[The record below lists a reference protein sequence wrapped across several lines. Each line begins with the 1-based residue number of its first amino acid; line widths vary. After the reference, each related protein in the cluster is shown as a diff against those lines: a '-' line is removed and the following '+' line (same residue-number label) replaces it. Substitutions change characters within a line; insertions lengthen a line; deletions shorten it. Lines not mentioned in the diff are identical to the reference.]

1 MAKLCA
7 VCVKS
12 DFLCSGCSKKLE
24 REEITKTDIAVSR
37 VLAKLGV
44 AADYVKVVED
54 AKSII
59 IISER
64 KDVGTIIGRA
74 GKNTK
79 KMSEMLGKEVRVIEN
94 AEKRQMI
101 EKIVRSPIIGINVVY
116 AGSEK
121 YRIRMHKT
129 KQRVST
135 EILSA
140 ILGKSVE
147 VVFE

>member
-1 MAKLCA
+1 MATLCS
-7 VCVKS
+7 VCLKS
-12 DFLCSGCSKKLE
+12 DILCSGCSKKLE
-24 REEITKTDIAVSR
+24 KGEITKTDIAVSR
-37 VLAKLGV
+37 AMANLGV
-44 AADYVKVVED
+44 SADYVKVVED

-59 IISER
+59 IIVEK
-64 KDVGTIIGRA
+64 KDVGTIIGRG
-74 GKNTK
+74 GKYTK
-79 KMSEMLGKEVRVIEN
+79 KMSETLGKEIRIIEN
-94 AEKRQMI
+94 ADKRQMI
-101 EKIVRSPIIGINVVY
+101 EKIVRSPIIGINIIY

-129 KQRVST
+129 KQQVST